1 MIEKLRLKNTSLRT
15 KCKKLTLHL
24 KQVIVYICLIIVPLS
39 ITLLQ
44 KEESGEVRHEVD
56 FKQLKIENKRYSEH
70 YEEKN
75 QELLKLK
82 LTAGNTLQVLNS
94 YKASNSLISMRDRPC
109 KNQPP
114 EHEKLLVFIIF
125 GLP

>member
-1 MIEKLRLKNTSLRT
+1 MPL
-15 KCKKLTLHL
+15 
-24 KQVIVYICLIIVPLS
+24 LIA
-39 ITLLQ
+39 LLQ

-94 YKASNSLISMRDRPC
+94 YKASNSLISMHDRPC
-109 KNQPP
+109 KNQPS
-114 EHEKLLVFIIF
+114 ECKKIADFCHLWSTIT
-125 GLP
+125 

>member
-24 KQVIVYICLIIVPLS
+24 KQVIVCIRLIIVPLS

-94 YKASNSLISMRDRPC
+94 YKASNSLISMCDQPCNNRPSEC
-109 KNQPP
+109 K
-114 EHEKLLVFIIF
+114 KLLIFFIF